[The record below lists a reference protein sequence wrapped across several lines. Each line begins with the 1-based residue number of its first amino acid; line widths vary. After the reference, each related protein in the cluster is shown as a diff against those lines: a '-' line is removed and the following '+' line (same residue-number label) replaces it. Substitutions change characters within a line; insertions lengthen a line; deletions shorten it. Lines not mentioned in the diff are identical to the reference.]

1 MLLGAAAFAV
11 APGWLDRTST
21 ALTAH
26 ANLAHDQ
33 AVDWAGENLDK
44 QSLIVSDNTYWNDLV
59 NAGWD
64 PGWDGAVWFYKVD
77 LDPAFV
83 TEHPEGWR
91 SIDYLVWNSTI
102 SGNSNAI
109 PLVRQAYE
117 HSVLL
122 QTFGEG
128 PDTVEIREVVTS

>member
-1 MLLGAAAFAV
+1 M
-11 APGWLDRTST
+11 
-21 ALTAH
+21 
-26 ANLAHDQ
+26 
-33 AVDWAGENLDK
+33 
-44 QSLIVSDNTYWNDLV
+44 SDNTYWNDLV
-59 NAGWD
+59 NAGWS

-109 PLVRQAYE
+109 PLMRQAYE

-122 QTFGEG
+122 ATFGEDRHRG
-128 PDTVEIREVVTS
+128 DSRGHARLIRRDRGDGTAVRTEGGCPRSARLSK